1 MGKLRLWRDVMCTA
15 ISISGSDHY
24 FGRTLDLEGTYGEE
38 VVLTPRRYPLPFRHL
53 ATLENHPGIIGMAH
67 IFKDYP
73 LYYDAMNEAGL
84 CMAALNFPG
93 YAHYG
98 NPSDEGVSVASF
110 ELLPLVLAQ
119 CKTVEEALPL
129 LTRLRVTS
137 DCADRRLPPTDLH
150 WMLADKSRCIVLE
163 PMKDGLRIYDNPVGV
178 LTNAPPF
185 DAQMLH
191 LSNYMH
197 LSPNAPH
204 NRFSDKITLRPFSRG
219 MGAMGLPGDLSSQ
232 SRFVRAAFTKLN
244 SRCDEGQHVSQFFH
258 ILETV
263 SQPRGACRL
272 ENGSSVITQYT
283 SCCDVSS
290 GSYCYTTYRN
300 RRITA
305 VQMRQDYLDS
315 CRLYRRPI
323 SAQEDIAYAELRGD

>member
-1 MGKLRLWRDVMCTA
+1 
-15 ISISGSDHY
+15 
-24 FGRTLDLEGTYGEE
+24 
-38 VVLTPRRYPLPFRHL
+38 
-53 ATLENHPGIIGMAH
+53 
-67 IFKDYP
+67 
-73 LYYDAMNEAGL
+73 
-84 CMAALNFPG
+84 LNFPCF
-93 YAHYG
+93 AHYG
-98 NPSDEGVSVASF
+98 AEEHGKENVASF
-110 ELLPLVLAQ
+110 EFLPWILAQ
-119 CKTVEEALPL
+119 CRTVSEARFRLERL
-129 LTRLRVTS
+129 NLTADSAHPELSVTG
-137 DCADRRLPPTDLH
+137 LH
-150 WMLADKSRCIVLE
+150 WMIADRNDCITVE
-163 PMKDGLRIYDNPVGV
+163 PMADGLHIHENPVGV

-204 NRFSDKITLRPFSRG
+204 NRFSDKIALRPFSRG

-263 SQPRGACRL
+263 SQTRGACRL

-283 SCCDVSS
+283 SCCDVST

-305 VQMRQDYLDS
+305 VQMRQEYLDS

-323 SAQEDIAYAELRGD
+323 SAQEDIAYAELRED